1 MSASFEGGLL
11 STAVY
16 DGGLATLA
24 VVMLGILV
32 RPRASGSDHEAGL
45 DGVPL
50 LAGTVYCLVD
60 ERRLVQQ
67 ISPNADAVL
76 GAACSR
82 AAELDLS
89 LRELLQPDDADQLEN
104 WLAGAWLEDGSQAP
118 TRLAA
123 RAPDAGTRWLE
134 VRAPGMLSVGK
145 DECMLIEVVD
155 VTARAE
161 QENRDATLTAA
172 FEASA
177 DAVYITTR
185 DGTIE
190 YANGAFEQLTGYSL
204 AKAVG
209 RPASML
215 ASGRHRADFFA
226 RMWSTLEAGEPYTG
240 EVVNRRP
247 DGSLYTIDL
256 VITPLSLPGEQ
267 RFLAVARD
275 VTARKQLEREVE
287 DLAYYD
293 PLTGL
298 ANHRLLRE
306 RSSQILALAR
316 RHGSMAAL
324 VHIDLDRLATVNAQ
338 HGRAVGDEVLRT
350 VAERLRQGLRESDTL
365 ARIGSDEFL
374 VLLSEVQDE
383 EAVARVVRRLH
394 EAITQPF
401 RMQHTTVTLG
411 VRAGI
416 ALYPQDAGTFDEL
429 IECTDTALHRA
440 NQTATPFEFYE
451 HTQSAASHDR
461 MSLEEDMSW
470 AWENDQ
476 FILHYQPI
484 IGVDGRV
491 VGAEALARGGEVIG
505 LEALARWPHLER
517 GMLSPSQFI
526 PLAERTGRILSLDR
540 WAIATAAKQAA
551 TWLESGWDG
560 WISVNLSTR
569 TLHDPDLPDY
579 MARTLKAHGLGAGH
593 IAIEITEGT
602 AMRDPLL
609 TARVLE
615 ALRDS
620 GVLIAVD
627 DFGVGHSSLAYLKLF
642 PVDLLKLDASFVRD
656 IGTGGREEQLV
667 EIMISLAH
675 RIGAK
680 VVAEGVEE
688 EEQMTWLRA
697 AGCDY
702 VQGFLLGRP
711 AAPDALPPP
720 QTRAAGATE

>member
-1 MSASFEGGLL
+1 MS
-11 STAVY
+11 TVVY

-24 VVMLGILV
+24 VVMLGLLV
-32 RPRASGSDHEAGL
+32 RPRVSGSDPVPEGL

-50 LAGTVYCLVD
+50 LAGTVYCLVSRD
-60 ERRLVQQ
+60 RRVRQ

-76 GAACSR
+76 GDACSR
-82 AAELDLS
+82 AAELGLS
-89 LRELLQPDDADQLEN
+89 LRELVQPDDADQLES
-104 WLAGAWLEDGSQAP
+104 WLSAAWQDGTQAP
-118 TRLAA
+118 TRLAT
-123 RAPDAGTRWLE
+123 RAPDAGVRWLE
-134 VRAPGMLSVGK
+134 LTSRGVPSAGEDG
-145 DECMLIEVVD
+145 CMLIEILD
-155 VTARAE
+155 VTARAARE
-161 QENRDATLTAA
+161 KTDAILTAA

-177 DAVYITTR
+177 DAVYITAR

-190 YANGAFEQLTGYSL
+190 YANGAFERLTGYP
-204 AKAVG
+204 AQKAVG

-226 RMWSTLEAGEPYTG
+226 RMWGALEAGEVYNG
-240 EVVNRRP
+240 EVINRHP
-247 DGSLYTIDL
+247 DASMYTIDL
-256 VITPLSLPGEQ
+256 VITPLSLAGEQ

-275 VTARKQLEREVE
+275 VTARKRLEREVE

-324 VHIDLDRLATVNAQ
+324 VHIDLDRLASVNAQ

-365 ARIGSDEFL
+365 ARTGSDEFL

-401 RMQHTTVTLG
+401 RMQHVTVTLS

-416 ALYPQDAGTFDEL
+416 ALYPQDAATFDEL
-429 IECTDTALHRA
+429 IESTDTALHRA
-440 NQTATPFEFYE
+440 NQKATPFEFFE
-451 HTQSAASHDR
+451 HNQSAASHDR

-491 VGAEALARGGEVIG
+491 VGAEALARGGQVIG

-517 GMLSPSQFI
+517 GMLSPGQFI

-551 TWLESGWDG
+551 VWLESGWDG

-579 MARTLKAHGLGAGH
+579 MERTLKAHGLGAGH

-615 ALRDS
+615 SLREV

-642 PVDLLKLDASFVRD
+642 PVDLLKLDGSFVRD

-688 EEQMTWLRA
+688 EAQMTWLRA

-711 AAPDALPPP
+711 AAPEALPPP
-720 QTRAAGATE
+720 QTRSAGPAE